1 MTAYNPLQLNE
12 SVLAPCHSIVV
23 QFYVNDGKLSC
34 HMYQRSADT
43 FLGLP
48 FNIASTSLLTYI
60 IANVTDLDPGNIIIS
75 LGDTHLYKNH
85 VDAAKEQLLR
95 TPYQFPKLKI
105 NKNLK
110 NIEDIEN
117 LQFNDFELI
126 DYKYHPTIK
135 AKMIA

>member
-1 MTAYNPLQLNE
+1 MTAYNPLQLEE
-12 SVLAPCHSIVV
+12 SVLAPCHSIVI
-23 QFYVNDGKLSC
+23 QFYVTDNKLSC

-60 IANVTDLDPGNIIIS
+60 IANVTDLEPGEVIIS
-75 LGDTHLYKNH
+75 LGDTHLYQNH
-85 VDAAKEQLLR
+85 IDAAKFQLTR
-95 TPYQFPKLKI
+95 IPYDFPKLKI

-110 NIEDIEN
+110 TIDDIEN
-117 LQFNDFELI
+117 LQFKDFELI

>member
-1 MTAYNPLQLNE
+1 
-12 SVLAPCHSIVV
+12 
-23 QFYVNDGKLSC
+23 
-34 HMYQRSADT
+34 MYQRSADT

-60 IANVTDLDPGNIIIS
+60 IANVTDLNPGNIIIS